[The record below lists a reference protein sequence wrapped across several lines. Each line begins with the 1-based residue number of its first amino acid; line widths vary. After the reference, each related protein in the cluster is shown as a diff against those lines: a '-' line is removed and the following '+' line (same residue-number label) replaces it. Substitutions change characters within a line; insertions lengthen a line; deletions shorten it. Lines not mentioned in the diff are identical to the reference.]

1 MTDNEPNAGLAST
14 AMVVTDTTFGRHVLA
29 ASLPAVVVFHSGAC
43 AVSRA
48 LLPIICRIAPA
59 FGGRLVVALVDVDT
73 ETMIVDQY
81 NVQAVPSLV
90 AFQDG
95 EPKLRL
101 IGFAAE
107 GLVQEL
113 FREAA
118 AGCSPHMFWRPT
130 EEAFEDA
137 VLIPLLEDWRWPYT
151 RQAPCVL
158 QADRRSRRG
167 RVDILVHSA
176 DPARPLTL
184 FENKRLVLGQRD
196 VQAAVSQAEGYAEAL
211 QALSFV
217 VAAPSGMWVYAMHG
231 SSAALAGR
239 FSSLDVYQRPE
250 DLRDLL
256 LKLHNG

>member
-1 MTDNEPNAGLAST
+1 
-14 AMVVTDTTFGRHVLA
+14 MVVTEATFGRNVLA
-29 ASLPAVVVFHSGAC
+29 ASLPVVVVFHSGSC
-43 AVSRA
+43 AASRA
-48 LLPIICRIAPA
+48 LVPIIRRIGPA
-59 FGGRLVVALVDVDT
+59 FGGQLVVALVDVDA
-73 ETMIVDQY
+73 ETMIADQY

-90 AFQDG
+90 VFQDG

-118 AGCSPHMFWRPT
+118 GGCSPHMFWRPT
-130 EEAFEDA
+130 EEAFEDG
-137 VLIPLLEDWRWPYT
+137 VLVPLLEDWRWQYT
-151 RQAPCVL
+151 RQAACVL
-158 QADRRSRRG
+158 HGGRRSRRG

-176 DPARPLTL
+176 ERDRPLTL

-211 QALSFV
+211 QAPSFV

-231 SSAALAGR
+231 RFAALAGR

-250 DLRDLL
+250 ELRDLL
-256 LKLHNG
+256 LKLHSG